1 MWYCIWRDKIA
12 LFPFLELTDGE
23 NRSAALKLQVKNDR
37 YREIEGK
44 KGGDKAEWYQKSL
57 TPLFCLYCS
66 HFLSHHQQECSYCI
80 QSSFVG
86 CTITL
91 HLYLYES
98 YFVMTQ
104 GLTPRRFSGGKYA
117 LDNLFGYVSF
127 LLILIF
133 THLTVNLSY
142 YNNIVRRNLL
152 NFITFSIIFICTFIY
167 NRFRLL

>member
-1 MWYCIWRDKIA
+1 MIPKITNPPLLPL
-12 LFPFLELTDGE
+12 LFTLSF
-23 NRSAALKLQVKNDR
+23 
-37 YREIEGK
+37 
-44 KGGDKAEWYQKSL
+44 
-57 TPLFCLYCS
+57 TPSTGVQLLHSIILCWLY
-66 HFLSHHQQECSYCI
+66 YYT
-80 QSSFVG
+80 SFVSLR
-86 CTITL
+86 IVL
-91 HLYLYES
+91 
-98 YFVMTQ
+98 VMTQ